1 MFWSH
6 PCTTDLSLFLEK
18 ALRQLGSKKKGKKWV
33 YLSSAVCGQLMDLL
47 ELAVNCVINSSVN
60 WGEPWQY
67 VVHLKLFADSGSKN
81 VIVRKAQIAM

>member
-1 MFWSH
+1 
-6 PCTTDLSLFLEK
+6 
-18 ALRQLGSKKKGKKWV
+18 
-33 YLSSAVCGQLMDLL
+33 MDLL